1 MGGGGGRGGGGGG
14 VGGGGGGGGGGAG
27 RAGGGGWDIAAS
39 SKWEVG
45 GGGCVAGRGVVL
57 SIVTIAFIEPIMRF
71 AGASDLLLPD
81 CIAYGRILLAGSA
94 VFMLQ
99 SAFQSFFSAAEKPKL
114 GLLLSLAAGA
124 TNIVFDYV
132 FIALLDMGVVGAA
145 LATVLGYC
153 VGGVIPVVYF
163 LMPRREG
170 LRLVRTRFYGRQL
183 LHACTNGSSELMSN
197 ISASVVGILYNIR
210 LMDLLGEPG
219 VAAHSVMM
227 YVDFVFVAAFLG
239 FSMGSAPIVSYHY
252 GAEDHD
258 ELKNI
263 FRRSGVIIAVTS
275 VVMVAASEVLSRPL
289 SAAFVGYSP
298 ELLELTTHGFRIFAL
313 CYLFCGLNIYAS
325 AFFTALCNGALS
337 ALIAFTRTLLLR
349 GGLVLVMPLLF
360 GVDGVW
366 WSVAAAELLG
376 AVLSAALLILMRRR
390 YHYA

>member
-1 MGGGGGRGGGGGG
+1 
-14 VGGGGGGGGGGAG
+14 
-27 RAGGGGWDIAAS
+27 
-39 SKWEVG
+39 
-45 GGGCVAGRGVVL
+45 
-57 SIVTIAFIEPIMRF
+57 
-71 AGASDLLLPD
+71 
-81 CIAYGRILLAGSA
+81 
-94 VFMLQ
+94 MLQ

-239 FSMGSAPIVSYHY
+239 FSMGSAPIGSYHY

>member
-1 MGGGGGRGGGGGG
+1 
-14 VGGGGGGGGGGAG
+14 
-27 RAGGGGWDIAAS
+27 
-39 SKWEVG
+39 
-45 GGGCVAGRGVVL
+45 
-57 SIVTIAFIEPIMRF
+57 MRF
-71 AGASDLLLPD
+71 AGASDLLLAD

-114 GLLLSLAAGA
+114 GLFLSLAAGA

-132 FIALLDMGVVGAA
+132 FIALLDMGVTGAA
-145 LATVLGYC
+145 WATVLGYC

-163 LMPRREG
+163 MLPGREG
-170 LRLVRTRFYGRQL
+170 LRLVRTNFYSREL
-183 LHACTNGSSELMSN
+183 LHACANGSSELMSN

-252 GAEDHD
+252 GAENHK
-258 ELKNI
+258 ELRNV

-275 VVMVAASEVLSRPL
+275 VVMVAASELLSRPL
-289 SAAFVGYSP
+289 SAAFVGYDP
-298 ELLELTTHGFRIFAL
+298 DLLELTIHGFRIFAL

-349 GGLVLVMPLLF
+349 GGLVLVMPVFF

-376 AVLSAALLILMRRR
+376 AVLSVVLLVLMRRR

>member
-1 MGGGGGRGGGGGG
+1 M
-14 VGGGGGGGGGGAG
+14 
-27 RAGGGGWDIAAS
+27 
-39 SKWEVG
+39 
-45 GGGCVAGRGVVL
+45 
-57 SIVTIAFIEPIMRF
+57 
-71 AGASDLLLPD
+71 
-81 CIAYGRILLAGSA
+81 
-94 VFMLQ
+94 
-99 SAFQSFFSAAEKPKL
+99 
-114 GLLLSLAAGA
+114 
-124 TNIVFDYV
+124 
-132 FIALLDMGVVGAA
+132 
-145 LATVLGYC
+145 
-153 VGGVIPVVYF
+153 
-163 LMPRREG
+163 
-170 LRLVRTRFYGRQL
+170 
-183 LHACTNGSSELMSN
+183 MSN
-197 ISASVVGILYNIR
+197 VSASVVGILYNLQ
-210 LMDLLGEPG
+210 LMRIIGETG
-219 VAAHSVMM
+219 VAAYSVMM